1 MPTSPQS
8 EKAMSVIPAQMDWL
22 EAFCEVSDPRR
33 EQGTYHELRSLI
45 GIAILAV
52 LCGAD
57 DWEEI
62 HDYGQE
68 KETWL
73 SQFLALPCGIPS
85 SDTFERVFSAID
97 PVEFEQGFRDWVSR
111 LVDEVS
117 VNVVAI
123 DGKCHRGSHDRTN
136 KLKALHTVSAWSSEH
151 RLVLG
156 EVAVED
162 KSNEI
167 TAIPQ
172 LLEMLSLR
180 GAVVTID
187 AMGAQKSIVEQIREK
202 QADYCVALKA
212 NHSNLYR
219 ALHDWFGEAQADK
232 GQGMDAEFTQQSE
245 TAHHR
250 REIRKLWAVPVHV
263 FEPHCEIGG
272 QLEGWQD
279 VSTVV
284 VVERERDRQV
294 SCSHQL
300 QFYLSSV
307 DADAERLASIIRSHW
322 SIENQLHW
330 CLDVVFKEDAS
341 RIRKGS
347 SARNFGM
354 LRRLALGLLKR
365 ESNHKVSLK
374 RKRYKAL
381 LNDEYLCS
389 ILADGT

>member
-1 MPTSPQS
+1 MTPSACS
-8 EKAMSVIPAQMDWL
+8 EEAAVLPNQMDWL
-22 EAFCEVSDPRR
+22 DAFSEVSDPRR
-33 EQGTYHELRSLI
+33 EQGTYHGLRSLI

-62 HDYGQE
+62 HDYGLE
-68 KETWL
+68 KEGWL

-97 PVEFEQGFRDWVSR
+97 PVEFEKGFRSWVAR
-111 LVDEVS
+111 LLDDVS
-117 VNVVAI
+117 LDVVAI
-123 DGKCHRGSHDRTN
+123 DGKSHRGSYDRSN
-136 KLKALHTVSAWSSEH
+136 GLAALHTVSAWSSEH
-151 RLVLG
+151 HLVLG
-156 EVAVED
+156 EVVVEG

-172 LLEMLSLR
+172 LLEMLSLK

-187 AMGAQKSIVEQIREK
+187 AMGAQKSIVKQIREK
-202 QADYCVALKA
+202 KADYCVALKA
-212 NHSNLYR
+212 NHSNLYKG
-219 ALHDWFGEAQADK
+219 LHDWLGKTQSNDWQQIEADYVEQV
-232 GQGMDAEFTQQSE
+232 E

-250 REIRKLWAVPVHV
+250 DESRKLWAVPVCA
-263 FEPHCEIGG
+263 FERHPQICE
-272 QLEGWQD
+272 QLSAWQD
-279 VSTVV
+279 VATVV
-284 VVERERDRQV
+284 VIERRRQTWRSGAV
-294 SCSHQL
+294 QI

-307 DADAERLASIIRSHW
+307 EADAQRLAGIVRSHW

-365 ESNHKVSLK
+365 ETSHKVSLK

-389 ILADGT
+389 VLAAAS

>member
-1 MPTSPQS
+1 MSPSTSR
-8 EKAMSVIPAQMDWL
+8 EAAVSVPEQMDWL
-22 EAFCEVSDPRR
+22 DAFAEVSDPRR
-33 EQGTYHELRSLI
+33 EQGTYHALRSLI

-52 LCGAD
+52 LCGAN

-62 HDYGQE
+62 HDYGLE
-68 KETWL
+68 KEDWL
-73 SQFLALPCGIPS
+73 SQFLELPCGIPA

-97 PVEFEQGFRDWVSR
+97 AIEFERGFRTWVSQ
-111 LVDEVS
+111 LLDEVS
-117 VNVVAI
+117 LNVVAI
-123 DGKCHRGSHDRTN
+123 DGKSHRGSYDRSN
-136 KLKALHTVSAWSSEH
+136 GLAALHTVSAWSSEH

-156 EVAVED
+156 EVAVET

-172 LLEMLSLR
+172 LLEMLNLS

-187 AMGAQKSIVEQIREK
+187 AMGAQKTIVEQIREQK
-202 QADYCVALKA
+202 ADYCVALKA

-219 ALHDWFGEAQADK
+219 ALQDWLSKAQSNDWQGVEADSIEQ
-232 GQGMDAEFTQQSE
+232 TE
-245 TAHHR
+245 TGHHR
-250 REIRKLWAVPVHV
+250 NETRRLWAVPVSA
-263 FEPHCEIGG
+263 FECDSEVHE
-272 QLEGWQD
+272 QLEAWRD
-279 VSTVV
+279 VTTVL
-284 VVERERDRQV
+284 VVERQRQTWR
-294 SCSHQL
+294 SGTHQF

-307 DADAERLASIIRSHW
+307 EADAERLAAIVRSHW

-365 ESNHKVSLK
+365 ETTHKVSLK

-389 ILADGT
+389 VLAAGG